1 MQSIHLTC
9 HADRTE
15 VHLEGGLDVS
25 HAAAAREKLN
35 EALIRSLPLE
45 LDAERL
51 ERLDG
56 AMLQLLVGFQR
67 AAQARGLRPHWRSAG
82 PALRGAAEAL
92 GLAETLELP
101 A

>member
-1 MQSIHLTC
+1 MHLINLTC

-15 VHLEGGLDVS
+15 VHFEGGLDVS

-45 LDAERL
+45 LDAERV

-56 AMLQLLVGFQR
+56 AFLQLLVAFRR
-67 AAQARGLRPHWRSAG
+67 AAQARGLQPRWRSVS
-82 PALRGAAEAL
+82 PVLHGAAQAL
-92 GLAETLELP
+92 GLTDALELP